1 MIYKKSLSICADDF
15 GITQKVN
22 KAIINLIEGKRI
34 TEVSCMVLAQD
45 FKNDAKELAKYKDK
59 IGIGIHLTL
68 TDFKPITK
76 ISSLI
81 KKDKL
86 LGIKNL
92 LVKSIFRNYSKDEIF
107 NEINFQLNEFE
118 KIMGFK
124 PNFVD
129 GHHHVQQLPMIR
141 NILIQILKKRYPN
154 DLPWVRNTYENFF
167 KILRRNVSILKAI
180 SLSVAGS
187 KLKKLNK
194 TNLIRTNDGF
204 SGVYNFSEKARYDY
218 LFESFI
224 SFIKD
229 NHLLMVHPGI
239 SDEIL
244 SKIDSV
250 TTSRDKEYNFLLSE
264 NFLKIL
270 RDKNIKLKPLFF

>member
-1 MIYKKSLSICADDF
+1 MIYKQSLSICADDF

-22 KAIINLIEGKRI
+22 KAIINLIEEKRI

-86 LGIKNL
+86 LSIKNL

-194 TNLIRTNDGF
+194 INSIRTNDGF

-244 SKIDSV
+244 SKIDRV

-270 RDKNIKLKPLFF
+270 KDKNIKLKPLFF

>member
-1 MIYKKSLSICADDF
+1 
-15 GITQKVN
+15 
-22 KAIINLIEGKRI
+22 
-34 TEVSCMVLAQD
+34 
-45 FKNDAKELAKYKDK
+45 
-59 IGIGIHLTL
+59 
-68 TDFKPITK
+68 
-76 ISSLI
+76 
-81 KKDKL
+81 
-86 LGIKNL
+86 
-92 LVKSIFRNYSKDEIF
+92 
-107 NEINFQLNEFE
+107 
-118 KIMGFK
+118 MGFK

-194 TNLIRTNDGF
+194 INSIRTNDGF

-244 SKIDSV
+244 SKIDRV

-270 RDKNIKLKPLFF
+270 KDKNIKLKPLFF

>member
-1 MIYKKSLSICADDF
+1 MIYKQSLSICADDF

-22 KAIINLIEGKRI
+22 KAIINLIEEKRI

-86 LGIKNL
+86 LSIKNL

-118 KIMGFK
+118 

-229 NHLLMVHPGI
+229 NHLLMVHPGT

-244 SKIDSV
+244 SKIDRV

-270 RDKNIKLKPLFF
+270 KDKNIKLKPLFF

>member
-86 LGIKNL
+86 LSIKNL

-107 NEINFQLNEFE
+107 NEINFQLDEFE

-154 DLPWVRNTYENFF
+154 NLPWVRNTYENFF

-244 SKIDSV
+244 SKIDGV

-270 RDKNIKLKPLFF
+270 KDKNIKLKPLFF

>member
-1 MIYKKSLSICADDF
+1 LLS
-15 GITQKVN
+15 
-22 KAIINLIEGKRI
+22 
-34 TEVSCMVLAQD
+34 
-45 FKNDAKELAKYKDK
+45 
-59 IGIGIHLTL
+59 
-68 TDFKPITK
+68 
-76 ISSLI
+76 
-81 KKDKL
+81 
-86 LGIKNL
+86 IKNL

-107 NEINFQLNEFE
+107 NEINFQLDEFE

-154 DLPWVRNTYENFF
+154 NLPWVRNTYENFF

-244 SKIDSV
+244 SKIDRV

-270 RDKNIKLKPLFF
+270 KDKNIKLKPLFF

>member
-86 LGIKNL
+86 LSIKNL

-107 NEINFQLNEFE
+107 NEINFQLDEFE

-129 GHHHVQQLPMIR
+129 GHHHVQQLPIIR

-244 SKIDSV
+244 SKIDGV

-270 RDKNIKLKPLFF
+270 KDKNIKLKPLFF

>member
-1 MIYKKSLSICADDF
+1 MIYKQSLSICADDF

-22 KAIINLIEGKRI
+22 KAIINLIEEKRI

-86 LGIKNL
+86 LSIKNL

-194 TNLIRTNDGF
+194 INSIRTNDGF

-229 NHLLMVHPGI
+229 NHLLMVHPGT

-244 SKIDSV
+244 SKIDRV

-270 RDKNIKLKPLFF
+270 KDKNIKLKPLFF

>member
-86 LGIKNL
+86 LSIKNL

-107 NEINFQLNEFE
+107 NEINFQLDEFE

-244 SKIDSV
+244 SKIDGV

-270 RDKNIKLKPLFF
+270 KDKNIKLKPLFF